1 MTLVAHKKQPTLVHL
16 REHYGTLT
24 GLDLLDVMIKEVFPG
39 RIAVESSFGAESV
52 ALLHMV
58 AQVDPSTPI
67 IFLSTGKLFPE
78 TLRYRDQVRDFLGLQ
93 DVRSVQ
99 PAPEDQARLDPEGD
113 LWHRD
118 GEACCHF
125 RKVLPLRGA
134 LEPFDAVVTGR
145 KRFQTD
151 MRANMPL
158 IEERRDGTRQRFQI
172 NPLAQWVLKDLQ
184 LYIRAQDLPRHP
196 LLEEGYLSIGCM
208 PCTQKAPDAAHYR
221 AGRWAG
227 QARQECG
234 IHIPTLRDGDG
245 I

>member
-1 MTLVAHKKQPTLVHL
+1 MTVHKTLSDL
-16 REHYGTLT
+16 KNQYGALA
-24 GLDLLDVMIKEVFPG
+24 GLDLLSVMIKEVFAG

-58 AQVDPSTPI
+58 SQVDPSTPI

-78 TLRYRDQVRDFLGLQ
+78 TLRYREQVREFLGLK

-99 PAPEDQARLDPEGD
+99 PDPEDRERLDPEGD

-125 RKVLPLRGA
+125 RKVLPLRRA
-134 LEPFDAVVTGR
+134 LGPFDAVVTGR
-145 KRFQTD
+145 KRFQTQ

-158 IEERRDGTRQRFQI
+158 IEERKDGERRRFQI
-172 NPLAQWVLKDLQ
+172 NPLAQWDLRDLQ
-184 LYIRAQDLPRHP
+184 LYIRAQNLPRHP
-196 LLEEGYLSIGCM
+196 LVASGYVSIGCM
-208 PCTQKAPDAAHYR
+208 PCTAKATSANYR
-221 AGRWAG
+221 SGRWAG
-227 QARQECG
+227 QERQECG
-234 IHIPTLRDGDG
+234 IHIPALRDGDG